1 MKLKIG
7 SSYQFDFQID
17 QKLFN
22 NFFEITKDNNFVHYE
37 NFTLNDKEVNPPILF
52 GMLIASKYSTLIGN
66 FLPGPGSIIMDS
78 NIKFH
83 RPAYLNTHYTIYGEV
98 TNISIGLKIFKIKSN
113 IKFKD
118 KLISS
123 ASFNVMISKKT

>member
-1 MKLKIG
+1 MNIG

-22 NFFEITKDNNFVHYE
+22 NFYEITKDNNFVHYE
-37 NFTLNDKEVNPPILF
+37 NFTLNDNEVNSPILF

-83 RPAYLNTHYTIYGEV
+83 RPAYLNTHYTIYGEI
-98 TNISIGLKIFKIKSN
+98 TNISIGLYVCLLTESIAFTK
-113 IKFKD
+113 
-118 KLISS
+118 
-123 ASFNVMISKKT
+123 